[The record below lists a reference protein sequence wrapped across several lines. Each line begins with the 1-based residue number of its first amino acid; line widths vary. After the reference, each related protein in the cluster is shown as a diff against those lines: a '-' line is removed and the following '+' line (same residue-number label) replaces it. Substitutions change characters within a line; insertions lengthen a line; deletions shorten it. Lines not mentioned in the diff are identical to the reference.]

1 MLAVDHLTRSFGELI
16 AVDDVSFTVPDGK
29 TIGFVGGNGAGKT
42 TTMRMIMGLLTPDSG
57 HVQWDGRPITA
68 ADRRG
73 FGYMPE
79 ERGLYPKE
87 PVLEQLVYLARLRGA
102 SRAGATA
109 EATTLLEALGLA
121 DRAKDKLEK
130 LSLGNQQRVQISA
143 AVMTE
148 PTALLLD
155 EPFSGLDPEAVD
167 SLAQML
173 KTRTAA
179 GTPLLFSSHQLD
191 LVERLC
197 DGLVILSHGRV
208 VAQGGREELRDRG
221 TNHYRLTMTSDTGWV
236 RDAPGTTVLDVAGP
250 TALLSFDSDRARQG
264 LLRAAIDHGD
274 VIELAL
280 VRPSL
285 ADIYREVTK

>member
-1 MLAVDHLTRSFGELI
+1 
-16 AVDDVSFTVPDGK
+16 
-29 TIGFVGGNGAGKT
+29 
-42 TTMRMIMGLLTPDSG
+42 
-57 HVQWDGRPITA
+57 
-68 ADRRG
+68 
-73 FGYMPE
+73 
-79 ERGLYPKE
+79 
-87 PVLEQLVYLARLRGA
+87 
-102 SRAGATA
+102 
-109 EATTLLEALGLA
+109 
-121 DRAKDKLEK
+121 
-130 LSLGNQQRVQISA
+130 
-143 AVMTE
+143 
-148 PTALLLD
+148 
-155 EPFSGLDPEAVD
+155 
-167 SLAQML
+167 ML